1 MDLSI
6 ELEKSS
12 VISPHLPNLCDE
24 AAHFAYARESDLR
37 AWANPRGTF
46 NFILI
51 QSIYYITLLSNVL
64 YFLSPPLNIQD
75 YLNSQIYDI
84 KIL

>member
-46 NFILI
+46 NFSQI
-51 QSIYYITLLSNVL
+51 QSMHHCIVQKFFISKN
-64 YFLSPPLNIQD
+64 FM
-75 YLNSQIYDI
+75 
-84 KIL
+84 